1 MGNESAAPDHET
13 GKLIAARGAAADN
26 RQRYRLVL
34 IVSMVLLGVFL
45 TIIAID
51 AYRAEYTRQIQL
63 QASRIASIG
72 AQVEEIAD
80 IARARV
86 VALRHTTALTYAA
99 TPAPDRASVPMPR
112 SDIYTEI
119 LAQPHTPAEQ
129 SYKGTIFGHSLALAP
144 PAADLEQAWRQD
156 YRVFRSLWLT
166 QAGLHAASKHVALS
180 YIVSART
187 GASANFPA
195 LPSDALKAM
204 IDPHRRKAK
213 NPVETTFLRTL
224 SPKQLPGR
232 GLVWLPVYYDPISAS
247 TRIDAA
253 VKGDGRVISL
263 IAPVDVAGHYRAGV
277 GVDIW
282 AEEMARILRGQVV
295 PGAELTLVDG
305 AGLVIATT
313 RTGPDRLTAV
323 RLGQIGK
330 ATNATALLNVAPSVF
345 TGRGLIEVGERLF
358 FLWPVPN
365 TPFLL
370 AAELSPGQLRSA
382 TWWNLGPLIIG
393 AGLLYLLLCLALWYV
408 TQRVFEPAFALAE
421 HIQSLGSGTP
431 PRLSGYWAR
440 VLDVTQSAFAERRRF
455 EAELARQRE
464 ALHQS
469 EKMTALGTL
478 LAGVAHELN
487 NPLAVVVGRSAI
499 LAEGLEGSPYA
510 RGIGKLRDAA
520 DRCSRIVKTFLA
532 MARQSGPR
540 RATVDVNELVE
551 SALDVTAYGLRT
563 AGVTVACA
571 LDPDLPPTYADGDQ
585 IVQILMNL
593 IINAQHALAA
603 GEGLSARRLTIASGS
618 DAADRTIWITVADNG
633 SGVQPEIAGRIFDP
647 FFTTKHI
654 GQGTGMGL
662 AVSRG
667 MAEGQGGRLELVPS
681 EKGAVFR
688 LTLPIIQPDQDVGNR
703 DKFASAASLSKL
715 HVLIVDDEIEV
726 GELIHES
733 LQGLFAVTDLHR
745 DGTAA
750 LRAVEQHRYDLVL
763 SDLRMPGMSG
773 IEFYDHIVRAD
784 PALARRFIFIS
795 GDIQYREEL
804 RGFPLADL
812 PVLEKPFSPVELR
825 KFVTSFLATIRRA
838 RNN

>member
-1 MGNESAAPDHET
+1 
-13 GKLIAARGAAADN
+13 
-26 RQRYRLVL
+26 
-34 IVSMVLLGVFL
+34 
-45 TIIAID
+45 
-51 AYRAEYTRQIQL
+51 
-63 QASRIASIG
+63 
-72 AQVEEIAD
+72 
-80 IARARV
+80 
-86 VALRHTTALTYAA
+86 
-99 TPAPDRASVPMPR
+99 
-112 SDIYTEI
+112 
-119 LAQPHTPAEQ
+119 
-129 SYKGTIFGHSLALAP
+129 
-144 PAADLEQAWRQD
+144 
-156 YRVFRSLWLT
+156 
-166 QAGLHAASKHVALS
+166 
-180 YIVSART
+180 
-187 GASANFPA
+187 
-195 LPSDALKAM
+195 
-204 IDPHRRKAK
+204 
-213 NPVETTFLRTL
+213 
-224 SPKQLPGR
+224 
-232 GLVWLPVYYDPISAS
+232 
-247 TRIDAA
+247 
-253 VKGDGRVISL
+253 
-263 IAPVDVAGHYRAGV
+263 
-277 GVDIW
+277 
-282 AEEMARILRGQVV
+282 
-295 PGAELTLVDG
+295 
-305 AGLVIATT
+305 
-313 RTGPDRLTAV
+313 
-323 RLGQIGK
+323 
-330 ATNATALLNVAPSVF
+330 
-345 TGRGLIEVGERLF
+345 
-358 FLWPVPN
+358 
-365 TPFLL
+365 
-370 AAELSPGQLRSA
+370 
-382 TWWNLGPLIIG
+382 
-393 AGLLYLLLCLALWYV
+393 
-408 TQRVFEPAFALAE
+408 
-421 HIQSLGSGTP
+421 
-431 PRLSGYWAR
+431 
-440 VLDVTQSAFAERRRF
+440 
-455 EAELARQRE
+455 
-464 ALHQS
+464 
-469 EKMTALGTL
+469 
-478 LAGVAHELN
+478 
-487 NPLAVVVGRSAI
+487 
-499 LAEGLEGSPYA
+499 
-510 RGIGKLRDAA
+510 
-520 DRCSRIVKTFLA
+520 

-593 IINAQHALAA
+593 IINAQHALAG

-733 LQGLFAVTDLHR
+733 LQGLFAVTDLHL